1 MSLLQG
7 VDPDLL
13 DGAVTVVK
21 ELHNQGHEAYFAGG
35 AVRDLILGNTVSDI
49 DVVTSASP
57 QQIEQLFPKT
67 IAVGKQFGVMVVVID
82 SRNYEVATFRQ
93 ESGYTD
99 GRHPSEVSFTDA
111 RRDVER
117 RDFTINAMFFN
128 PVDEE
133 VIDFVQGREDL
144 ERRLIR
150 TVGSPA
156 QRFEEDKLR
165 VMRAVRLASQLDFE
179 IDEETYREVQAH
191 APKLSQVTWERL
203 RDELL
208 KILIGPHPSNGL
220 RLLFDSGI
228 LQVVLPEV
236 AAMNGVEQPPQFH
249 PEGDV
254 FTHTCLMLGM
264 CEGPDETLALGILLH
279 DVGKPPTFSV
289 KERIRFDKHAD
300 VGATMAEDICRRLRL
315 SAEQIDE
322 VVDLVRDH
330 LRFIHVQ
337 EMRDSKLKRFLRK
350 ENFQKH
356 LELHRLDCLASH
368 GDLSSYHFCLQK
380 LEEIGREELR
390 PDPLINGHD
399 LMAMNLEPGP
409 LFSEILEAVED
420 LQLEVGLD
428 SKAQVLDWVRENY
441 LKK

>member
-21 ELHNQGHEAYFAGG
+21 ELNNQGHEAYFAGG
-35 AVRDLILGNTVSDI
+35 AVRDLLLGNTVRDI
-49 DVVTSASP
+49 DVATSASP
-57 QQIEQLFPKT
+57 QQIEELFPKT

-236 AAMNGVEQPPQFH
+236 AA
-249 PEGDV
+249 
-254 FTHTCLMLGM
+254 
-264 CEGPDETLALGILLH
+264 
-279 DVGKPPTFSV
+279 
-289 KERIRFDKHAD
+289 
-300 VGATMAEDICRRLRL
+300 
-315 SAEQIDE
+315 
-322 VVDLVRDH
+322 
-330 LRFIHVQ
+330 
-337 EMRDSKLKRFLRK
+337 
-350 ENFQKH
+350 
-356 LELHRLDCLASH
+356 DCL
-368 GDLSSYHFCLQK
+368 
-380 LEEIGREELR
+380 
-390 PDPLINGHD
+390 NGPHD
-399 LMAMNLEPGP
+399 
-409 LFSEILEAVED
+409 D
-420 LQLEVGLD
+420 
-428 SKAQVLDWVRENY
+428 
-441 LKK
+441 